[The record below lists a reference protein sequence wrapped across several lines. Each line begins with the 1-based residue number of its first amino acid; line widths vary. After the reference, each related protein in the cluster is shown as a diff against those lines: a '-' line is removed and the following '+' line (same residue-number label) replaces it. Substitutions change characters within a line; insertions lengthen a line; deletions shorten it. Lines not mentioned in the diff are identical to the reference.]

1 MLLTYRGFAREPGSP
16 LHEAMAHLR
25 GHRRGRGGESAARP
39 YLLGCAPVARMNPY
53 QQLLYRGM
61 AAQDIV
67 TTPVLSVDGFDPLLA
82 VRAET
87 SGVGV
92 HLHWLNPVLAGARDG
107 ADARARVDRFLE
119 RVDGFI
125 DADGRVVWTVH
136 NVLPHDAV
144 HLEQERRL
152 QQGVADRAHLIHVM
166 HPDTADVLGESL
178 RWDSARTVVAPH
190 PSYAGAYPDTVRRD
204 EARGV
209 LGIHEDEVVYV
220 ALGAIKAYKGIDT
233 LLDAFDQLC
242 REDVTPRRLVVA
254 GPADTSPHT
263 RALVKRLR
271 TNPRVLVQAG
281 PVPGDRVQYLLRSA
295 DMAVLPHLRAL
306 NSGGALLGPTYGL
319 PVLAARVGVLPAVL
333 QPEFTEFF
341 QDHTVPGMT
350 AGLRAA
356 DRLLS
361 AEARDAASDFARQH
375 DPDLIGE
382 RFAQVLR
389 ARLWVA

>member
-67 TTPVLSVDGFDPLLA
+67 TTPVLSVDGFNPLLA

-92 HLHWLNPVLAGARDG
+92 HLHWLNPVLAGARNG

-119 RVDGFI
+119 RVDEFI

-152 QQGVADRAHLIHVM
+152 QQGVADRAHLVHVM

-178 RWDSARTVVAPH
+178 RWDSARTVVAPIRAMPGPTPTRCAATRPAGSWGFTRTRSSTLH
-190 PSYAGAYPDTVRRD
+190 SGPSRR
-204 EARGV
+204 
-209 LGIHEDEVVYV
+209 
-220 ALGAIKAYKGIDT
+220 
-233 LLDAFDQLC
+233 
-242 REDVTPRRLVVA
+242 
-254 GPADTSPHT
+254 T
-263 RALVKRLR
+263 RAS
-271 TNPRVLVQAG
+271 TPCSM
-281 PVPGDRVQYLLRSA
+281 RSTSC
-295 DMAVLPHLRAL
+295 AVRMP
-306 NSGGALLGPTYGL
+306 P
-319 PVLAARVGVLPAVL
+319 
-333 QPEFTEFF
+333 
-341 QDHTVPGMT
+341 
-350 AGLRAA
+350 RAA
-356 DRLLS
+356 LS
-361 AEARDAASDFARQH
+361 
-375 DPDLIGE
+375 
-382 RFAQVLR
+382 LR
-389 ARLWVA
+389 AR